1 MIGVTKI
8 AKTIL
13 IVDDEAD
20 ILNLVEDILTP
31 EGYKIIKAKSGT
43 DALKILKKIKPDL
56 VLLDFFMPKMSGREV
71 CEKIRADKRLKSI
84 KVAFLT
90 IAKLS
95 KVGFKELNRMNVI
108 DFRQKPFDNEDL
120 IKRVKKIISG

>member
-1 MIGVTKI
+1 MQ
-8 AKTIL
+8 KTIL

-20 ILNLVEDILTP
+20 ILKLIEDILKP
-31 EGYKIIKAKSGT
+31 EGYDVIKAQSGT
-43 DALKILKKIKPDL
+43 EALKILKKIKPNL

-71 CEKIRADKRLKSI
+71 CEKIRADSKLKGI
-84 KVAFLT
+84 KIAFLT

-95 KVGFKELNRMNVI
+95 KIGFEELNRMNVL
-108 DFRQKPFDNEDL
+108 DFIQKPFDNEDL

>member
-1 MIGVTKI
+1 MPK
-8 AKTIL
+8 KTIL
-13 IVDDEAD
+13 AVDDEAD
-20 ILNLVEDILTP
+20 ILKLIEDILQP
-31 EGYKIIKAKSGT
+31 EGYTVVKAQSGD
-43 DALKILKKIKPDL
+43 DAMKTLKKIKPDL

-71 CEKIRADKRLKSI
+71 CEKIRADNKLKSI

-95 KVGFKELNRMNVI
+95 KVGFEELNRMNVL
-108 DFRQKPFDNEDL
+108 DFIQKPFDNEDL

>member
-1 MIGVTKI
+1 M

-20 ILNLVEDILTP
+20 ILKLIEDVLKP
-31 EGYKIIKAKSGT
+31 EGYKIIKAQSGD
-43 DALKILKKIKPDL
+43 DALKLLKKMKPSL

-71 CEKIRADKRLKSI
+71 CEKIRANKKLKSL

-90 IAKLS
+90 IAKFS
-95 KVGFKELNRMNVI
+95 KAGFKELNRMNVL
-108 DFRQKPFDNEDL
+108 DFIQKPFDNEDL
-120 IKRVKKIISG
+120 KKRVKKIIG

>member
-1 MIGVTKI
+1 MDR
-8 AKTIL
+8 KTIL
-13 IVDDEAD
+13 IVDDETD
-20 ILNLVEDILTP
+20 ILKLIEDILTP

-71 CEKIRADKRLKSI
+71 CEKIRADNKLKSI

-95 KVGFKELNRMNVI
+95 KVGFKELNRMNVL
-108 DFRQKPFDNEDL
+108 DFIQKPFDNEDL